1 MQLSKKIVQ
10 KSQKYSSNEQKKVQ
24 MSKKKNSS
32 NEQKIVL
39 MSKNIVQ
46 MSQEIVH
53 MSPLACPSRSA
64 WTRKCLNQT

>member
-24 MSKKKNSS
+24 MSKKNSS